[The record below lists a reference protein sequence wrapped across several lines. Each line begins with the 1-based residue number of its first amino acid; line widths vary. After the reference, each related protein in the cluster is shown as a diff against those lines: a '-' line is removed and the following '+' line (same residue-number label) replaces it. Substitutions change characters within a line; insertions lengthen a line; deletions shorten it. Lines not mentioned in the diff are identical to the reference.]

1 MLKAANRK
9 LRFSRPM
16 TNDITRKESQYCVMR
31 KRETNKLK
39 RKKMLLLFLEQNV
52 SLAPSFPID
61 CQPFFLARRKVQK
74 LVFSAKILSL

>member
-1 MLKAANRK
+1 
-9 LRFSRPM
+9 
-16 TNDITRKESQYCVMR
+16 MR

-74 LVFSAKILSL
+74 CQEKLVFSAKILSL